1 MTLIHRCCVLG
12 KNNIRFDKNAHT
24 CRIYAFL
31 LMLLIFIASVLNGL
45 TDTYFAEYEYELHVL
60 SLDNVYNNAAHK

>member
-1 MTLIHRCCVLG
+1 
-12 KNNIRFDKNAHT
+12 
-24 CRIYAFL
+24 
-31 LMLLIFIASVLNGL
+31 MLLIFIASVLNGL